1 MQKNLKLELNSSIQ
15 ATIQH
20 SQRASLVREIYTK
33 IKDIYGIKLGLLL
46 YTYPLK
52 RSINSVLKFF
62 QLFSPN
68 AGKYGKEKAPYLD
81 TFHTVNVINKPQ
93 HQKNYDMKNI
103 ILIIKVAIVVFVTLT
118 PNQSDS
124 KLNQAMDLN
133 WWAQI
138 YRNLRNLKNI
148 LRN

>member
-1 MQKNLKLELNSSIQ
+1 
-15 ATIQH
+15 
-20 SQRASLVREIYTK
+20 
-33 IKDIYGIKLGLLL
+33 
-46 YTYPLK
+46 
-52 RSINSVLKFF
+52 
-62 QLFSPN
+62 
-68 AGKYGKEKAPYLD
+68 
-81 TFHTVNVINKPQ
+81 
-93 HQKNYDMKNI
+93 MKNI